1 MDKKL
6 KAYIEYIDK
15 ESAKPSA
22 ELIEYHKIMLQQFQH
37 ERAIHL
43 EVTLAFALFMI
54 IFFVFFIFLQLNMT
68 PGGELLGYC
77 IGTILVLLV
86 ITLLFY
92 VRHYYKLEN
101 GVQTLEEITRKLYGR
116 NK

>member
-22 ELIEYHKIMLQQFQH
+22 ELIDYHKIMLEQFQH
-37 ERAIHL
+37 ERSIHL

-54 IFFVFFIFLQLNMT
+54 LFFMFFIFLQLNME
-68 PGGELLGYC
+68 PGGEMLGYC
-77 IGTILVLLV
+77 VGAILLMLV
-86 ITLLFY
+86 VTLLLY

-101 GVQTLEEITRKLYGR
+101 GVQVLEDITRKLYKR
-116 NK
+116 DK